1 MHTQLYGAYMEKTTT
16 VRVRPSTVRILKSL
30 GRKGETYDQIIRRR
44 VMAGIDLNLLR
55 ELRASED
62 EPSISNDEVPWD
74 RLYKMSDEEFDE
86 FIKELG
92 ST

>member
-1 MHTQLYGAYMEKTTT
+1 MEKTTT
-16 VRVRPSTVRILKSL
+16 IRVRPSTVRILKSL
-30 GRKGETYDQIIRRR
+30 GRKGETYDQIIHRR

-62 EPSISNDEVPWD
+62 EPSIPHDKVPWG
-74 RLYKMSDEEFDE
+74 RLYKMSEEEFDE

>member
-1 MHTQLYGAYMEKTTT
+1 MYTQLYGVCMEHTTT
-16 VRVRPSTVRILKSL
+16 IRVRPSTVRILKSL

-44 VMAGIDLNLLR
+44 VLAGIDLNLLR

-62 EPSISNDEVPWD
+62 EPSIPNDKVPWD

-86 FIKELG
+86 FVEELG
-92 ST
+92 SS